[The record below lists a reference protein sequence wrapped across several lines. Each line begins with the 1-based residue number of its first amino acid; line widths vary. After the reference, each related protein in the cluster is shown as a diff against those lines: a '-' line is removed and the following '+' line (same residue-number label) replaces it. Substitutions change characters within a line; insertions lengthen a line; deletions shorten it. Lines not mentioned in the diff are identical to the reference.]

1 MCSILFHYFTFPFTQ
16 AFFVCVIMWNT
27 ARLDKVNSTPCDMA
41 ASDSIDDSKPVP
53 QAVAFHSIQDKFPIT
68 DCDMDSCINYFICN
82 NKKEYFIY
90 FYSEKDSRQSEKSHI
105 LSDIWKN
112 DQHLDDLREKTYFT
126 EDPTKACFF
135 VILFDL
141 TDLQEITS
149 QNSHD
154 VEAAIY
160 ALPHWNNT
168 GTNNVI
174 LFLTDNQQ
182 NQDFLWDI
190 NTKKAIVAQT
200 AFKKRQFRVGFDI
213 LIPPVVPLKLK
224 QKRNS
229 PQKNLWKDFPRL
241 TPAFRGNMIAML
253 SYVDTA
259 SSDTANVETLEGEF
273 TSEFKLHFQLQR
285 DLQRIK
291 TSPRIS
297 KTKKKVGRATRV
309 AFSYSNC

>member
-1 MCSILFHYFTFPFTQ
+1 MHRCSQSCFIIYISLSYLPRHSSCVWSCGILQGWISLTQHHATWQHQIQLMIQNLCHRLWHFIVSRTSFP
-16 AFFVCVIMWNT
+16 
-27 ARLDKVNSTPCDMA
+27 S
-41 ASDSIDDSKPVP
+41 
-53 QAVAFHSIQDKFPIT
+53 T

-82 NKKEYFIY
+82 NKQEYLIY

-126 EDPTKACFF
+126 EDQTKACFF

-141 TDLQEITS
+141 TNMQEITS

-168 GTNNVI
+168 GINNVI

-200 AFKKRQFRVGFDI
+200 AFKKETVSRRIWHFNSTCCA
-213 LIPPVVPLKLK
+213 LKTEAKAQLSSK
-224 QKRNS
+224 ELVEGISEANASIQGKHDRNA
-229 PQKNLWKDFPRL
+229 QLRW
-241 TPAFRGNMIAML
+241 
-253 SYVDTA
+253 Y
-259 SSDTANVETLEGEF
+259 SS
-273 TSEFKLHFQLQR
+273 QWYR
-285 DLQRIK
+285 
-291 TSPRIS
+291 
-297 KTKKKVGRATRV
+297 
-309 AFSYSNC
+309 